1 MKDATLVAPGRRTL
15 VAAAAA
21 VGFAL
26 APGAVTPPGAH
37 ALPIQGGSKC
47 RPGQIKV
54 VKGTKYVCDIHGKWV
69 KVVKLR
75 ANGPRT
81 QATVTTGIL
90 R

>member
-69 KVVKLR
+69 KVVKLT
-75 ANGPRT
+75 ANGSRT
-81 QATVTTGIL
+81 HATVTTEVL